1 MEIQR
6 QSDYYSLDRPEVHR
20 ANLTSEQIRD
30 MTSGPSIP
38 TGMLNTRTA
47 SRDEEEEDALWD
59 SFNYELCPECGQ
71 DADKHVM
78 GRDTIIGKPHLYCTA
93 AFGGDAITPAPWL
106 VGDEEEEDEDYEGEA
121 APQVLPPEFGEAV
134 IRALVRKHLGRTAD
148 IQNKLLQAE
157 GEEIEGIGQYLD
169 FLDEARGAGDADA
182 TAVIEEA
189 ISDEQDHVRNIGEVL
204 QREASP
210 AALLTRLAP
219 MLLSMGGDGG
229 GALDQTLGD
238 ISGAESKAAFDR
250 AAEEAY

>member
-78 GRDTIIGKPHLYCTA
+78 GRDPIIGKPHLYCTA

-106 VGDEEEEDEDYEGEA
+106 VGDEEEEGDDEEGES
-121 APQVLPPEFGEAV
+121 APQVLPPEFGEAAL
-134 IRALVRKHLGRTAD
+134 RALMRRH
-148 IQNKLLQAE
+148 
-157 GEEIEGIGQYLD
+157 
-169 FLDEARGAGDADA
+169 
-182 TAVIEEA
+182 
-189 ISDEQDHVRNIGEVL
+189 
-204 QREASP
+204 EASP

-219 MLLSMGGDGG
+219 MVLSMGGGEDGG
-229 GALDQTLGD
+229 GMIEEALGD
-238 ISGAESKAAFDR
+238 VSGASSKAAIDR
-250 AAEEAY
+250 AVAAEGY